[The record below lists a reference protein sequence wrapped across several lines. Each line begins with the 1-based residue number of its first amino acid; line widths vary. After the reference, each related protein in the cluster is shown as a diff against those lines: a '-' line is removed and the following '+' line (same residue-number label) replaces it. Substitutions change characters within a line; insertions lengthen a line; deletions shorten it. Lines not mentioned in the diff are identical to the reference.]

1 MTTIRNF
8 IDDTARSVAFLSR
21 LPMPQ
26 RHFIG
31 YDGRLSRAVR
41 AFPLAGVLIVLPAAA
56 LAAIL
61 SAFHAPPMLLAFATL
76 VLQVLLTGALHE
88 DGLSDAADGIGGGRD
103 RDSALAIMKDSRVGS
118 YGVVALVLSFGLRAA
133 AIAALAAVLTPS
145 GLGMTLLAVAAMS
158 RTAMVWHWSLLP
170 PARRDGVAASVGE
183 PDSGATTV
191 ALAGGIAIA
200 ALLLLPHGTILSFAL
215 ALAAAVIT
223 VLAFNRIALGKIGGH
238 TGDTIG
244 ATQQLAEMSVL
255 FALALAL

>member
-145 GLGMTLLAVAAMS
+145 GLGMALLAVAAMS